1 MRQRNKIRNTMRK
14 NGKNSTALFDLIHL
28 TRTWVMAANCV
39 LNSTRERAYAKEKRK
54 SHENDKRKND
64 QQKQNVRFYAPNT
77 QARTYFMYCY

>member
-1 MRQRNKIRNTMRK
+1 
-14 NGKNSTALFDLIHL
+14 
-28 TRTWVMAANCV
+28 MAANCV